1 LIRLEWPQ
9 ILGSIVAAAIFVL
22 VVINAFSQKLN
33 QLGEPSPPLISE
45 PAFGE
50 QTGFFLLTFR
60 PLDLVAIS
68 LVIFATV
75 SCCVAMLRSE
85 KGES

>member
-1 LIRLEWPQ
+1 M
-9 ILGSIVAAAIFVL
+9 VAAIFML
-22 VVINAFSQKLN
+22 ILISAFSEKLN
-33 QLGEPSPPLISE
+33 RLGEPSTSLISE
-45 PAFGE
+45 PPIGE

-85 KGES
+85 EG